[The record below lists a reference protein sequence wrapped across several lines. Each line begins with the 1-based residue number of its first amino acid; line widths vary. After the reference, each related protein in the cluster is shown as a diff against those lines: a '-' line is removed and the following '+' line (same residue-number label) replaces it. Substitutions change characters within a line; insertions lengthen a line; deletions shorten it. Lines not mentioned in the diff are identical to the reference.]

1 MAIHQQD
8 TGEKKPSEK
17 LQEENVALRNE
28 KDELK
33 QKLENQSKENK
44 DLLDAVLDLQDYKK
58 FLTRKNSFSEAA
70 RCKAQEEI
78 DDLMARNTALQ
89 EKEKRMKLERKHHN
103 EEVAGLQLL
112 LDRKQRE
119 VENLRKEVCHL
130 QYKVEDAQK
139 ALREKDDVIQKLTR
153 VESLVKIKEEEVRYL
168 THLVAELQ
176 ENETVLKDKNKKIRD
191 QLRQVASLRRKLHED
206 NSGMKTAMQDLQCQ
220 VENGQKIITQQSMEN
235 ACNQKIRE
243 KRYQIICAF
252 SVKFRGETSR
262 HPWRTIAGEPRA
274 HGCHEELGF

>member
-89 EKEKRMKLERKHHN
+89 EKEKRMKLERK
-103 EEVAGLQLL
+103 
-112 LDRKQRE
+112 
-119 VENLRKEVCHL
+119 HL

-243 KRYQIICAF
+243 KRYQIICELKNQVEVLKKQLEAQ
-252 SVKFRGETSR
+252 RD
-262 HPWRTIAGEPRA
+262 EPRYEDSKWQMPRLPVVITIVCMFSLMRLVV
-274 HGCHEELGF
+274 GK